1 MTIQTIDELLDFIE
15 ANFDKLSNRAYIK
28 ICIAMHLY
36 EHRKPETKQI
46 ALKRIKELCSMTKKH
61 QSAKDLPF
69 SLN

>member
-15 ANFDKLSNRAYIK
+15 ANFDKLSNKAYVN
-28 ICIAMHLY
+28 ICIAMHIY
-36 EHRKPETKQI
+36 QHRKPDNKQI
-46 ALKRIKELCSMTKKH
+46 ALKRIKELCSLTKKY